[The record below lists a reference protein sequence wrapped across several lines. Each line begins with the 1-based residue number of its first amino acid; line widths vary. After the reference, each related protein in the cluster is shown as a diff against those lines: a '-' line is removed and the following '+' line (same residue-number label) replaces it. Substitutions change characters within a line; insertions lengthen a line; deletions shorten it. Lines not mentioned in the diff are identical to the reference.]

1 MVRSS
6 IRSLEEEDDDNEEDE
21 AVQPHSEQG
30 SYRPLPSASTLND
43 NSSSASSAASS
54 PGQNAASNYQLAEGT
69 DADVTLESA
78 PLIAAQ
84 EQLQVDNRRGR
95 RLSSSSSSRRSR
107 GAIQ

>member
-30 SYRPLPSASTLND
+30 AYRPLPSASTLND
-43 NSSSASSAASS
+43 NSSSASSATSS
-54 PGQNAASNYQLAEGT
+54 PGQNAAASNYQLAEGT
-69 DADVTLESA
+69 DADVNLESA

-84 EQLQVDNRRGR
+84 EQLMVDNRRSG
-95 RLSSSSSSRRSR
+95 